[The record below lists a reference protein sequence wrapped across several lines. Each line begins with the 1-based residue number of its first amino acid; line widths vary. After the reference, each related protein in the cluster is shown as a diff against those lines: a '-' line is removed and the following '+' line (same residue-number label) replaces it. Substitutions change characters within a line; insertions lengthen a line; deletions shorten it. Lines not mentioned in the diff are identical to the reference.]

1 MYNTLIL
8 LVKIQ
13 HMQKQQQIHRLFINI
28 NQFFFYSTYLTLH
41 AQQKITVSKCPQQNT
56 EKAKRQLLFS
66 PFFQIIWQLTISQ
79 LIFMIPFVMIN
90 IPSPPTEIVNFDSH
104 ACLPIDPDRKCLNH
118 FLILL
123 MISVTLSKSLIF
135 RIPIADYVGSN
146 LISTKIDK

>member
-8 LVKIQ
+8 MVKIQ

-28 NQFFFYSTYLTLH
+28 NQFFKTTYWTSH
-41 AQQKITVSKCPQQNT
+41 AQQKITVSGCPQQNT

-123 MISVTLSKSLIF
+123 TISVTLSKSLIS